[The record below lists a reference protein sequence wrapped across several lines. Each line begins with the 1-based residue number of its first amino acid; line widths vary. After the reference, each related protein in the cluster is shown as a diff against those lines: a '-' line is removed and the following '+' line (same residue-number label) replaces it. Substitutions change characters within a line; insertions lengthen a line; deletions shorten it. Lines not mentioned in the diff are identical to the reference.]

1 MSAAAGTRDPVVRVE
16 HLSRT
21 FGSFTAV
28 DDVSFTVDAGEVF
41 GFLGSNGAGKTTTI
55 RMLCGLLEPTSGSA
69 TVAGCD
75 IARDARA
82 LRSRIGYMSQRF
94 SLYRDL
100 TVAEN
105 LRFWG
110 GAYGLFG
117 SRLST
122 RRTWA
127 LEMAGLQRQRDELVQ
142 DLPAG
147 YRQRLAIGCAL
158 LHEPPVVF
166 LDEPTGG
173 VDPEARRL
181 FWDVIDDLSAA
192 GTTVFVTTHYMDEAE
207 RCHRVALMHAGEL
220 LALDDLPGLK
230 GGFGDAAVLEVE
242 CAEPAAAIAR
252 LDGIDGVSDAAL
264 FGDRLHVVVE
274 DEALA
279 AAVRER
285 LEEAGH
291 GPVEARRVAPSLED
305 VFIRVI
311 REAEAGRAA

>member
-1 MSAAAGTRDPVVRVE
+1 MSGAAAARDPVVRVE
-16 HLSRT
+16 ALTRT

-75 IARDARA
+75 IARDARP
-82 LRSRIGYMSQRF
+82 LRRRIGYMSQRF

-117 SRLST
+117 RHLAE
-122 RRTWA
+122 RRQWA
-127 LEMAGLQRQRDELVQ
+127 VEMAGLERQRDELVR

-147 YRQRLAIGCAL
+147 YRQRLALGCAL

-207 RCHRVALMHAGEL
+207 RCHRVALMHAAKL

-230 GGFGDAAVLEVE
+230 RVFGKAAVLEVE
-242 CAEPAAAIAR
+242 CPEPAAAIAH
-252 LDGIDGVSDAAL
+252 LDAMDGVSDAAL

-279 AAVRER
+279 DAVRGC